1 MEYVEYRM
9 GGLLNWHERHMLL
22 VEMLDRVTA
31 REGGTTESRQE
42 AYAFFLQE
50 IRGVPTEYKFY
61 RYDLW
66 PTAVDLMSDIGWLRC
81 RSMVRSVPIGP
92 GWETT
97 VVTKWLRDRYSYI
110 VDKYDEDL
118 EVVAERFAPVDN
130 FRLKLLASAFL
141 LSLDGKHP
149 DEQVVTWLSYGY
161 LNFPPELG
169 WEVLQEVRE
178 FAESVGWER
187 PTSPA
192 AALSA

>member
-1 MEYVEYRM
+1 MEYVHYRM
-9 GGLLNWHERHMLL
+9 GGLLNWQERHMLL

-31 REGGTTESRQE
+31 REGGTTEPRLE

-50 IRGVPTEYKFY
+50 MRGVPTEYKFY
-61 RYDLW
+61 RSRCW
-66 PTAVDLMSDIGWLRC
+66 PTAVDLVSDIGCLRIH
-81 RSMVRSVPIGP
+81 RMVRSVPIGP

-97 VVTKWLRDRYSYI
+97 VVTKSLRDRYSYV

-118 EVVAERFAPVDN
+118 EVVAERFAAVDN

-141 LSLDGKHP
+141 LSMDGKHD
-149 DEQVVTWLSYGY
+149 DEQVVTWLGYGY

-169 WEVLQEVRE
+169 WEVLEEVRE

-187 PTSPA
+187 PTPPVA
-192 AALSA
+192 TLSA